1 MQFTIRGNTR
11 LDLHRNGVDE
21 TTDASVVASSKN
33 NPDILEQLKNQ
44 AILLDW
50 NYLPIVAEGKDPL
63 AKFLTLAMN
72 GR

>member
-44 AILLDW
+44 AILLD
-50 NYLPIVAEGKDPL
+50 
-63 AKFLTLAMN
+63 
-72 GR
+72 

>member
-1 MQFTIRGNTR
+1 MFSFEGSLFRGGENQER
-11 LDLHRNGVDE
+11 IIN
-21 TTDASVVASSKN
+21 DASVVASSKN
-33 NPDILEQLKNQ
+33 NPDFLEQLKNQ